1 MYICTVTINKNIKIM
16 ASNRTIAKRTYKSVR
31 VGDFSVTAIMIG
43 DKIATFYGNIPCL
56 HSDKPIDREMLRKH
70 VEQYI

>member
-1 MYICTVTINKNIKIM
+1 M
-16 ASNRTIAKRTYKSVR
+16 SNTAENAKRVYKSVQ

-43 DKIATFYGNIPCL
+43 KHDATFYGNIPCL
-56 HSDKPIDREMLRKH
+56 HSDKEITREMLRKH

>member
-1 MYICTVTINKNIKIM
+1 M

-43 DKIATFYGNIPCL
+43 DKTATFYGNIPCL